1 MALTLRA
8 PMRTKHLHFHSFML
22 RLARLAD
29 GQPDAAAE
37 TIAVMPQA
45 HPRFTLKV
53 FRRQEPYRE
62 AEVLDKIVTLLR
74 RAGIP
79 D

>member
-8 PMRTKHLHFHSFML
+8 PMRTKHLHFLTFML

-29 GQPDAAAE
+29 DQPDAAAE

-53 FRRQEPYRE
+53 FRR
-62 AEVLDKIVTLLR
+62 
-74 RAGIP
+74 
-79 D
+79 

>member
-8 PMRTKHLHFHSFML
+8 PMRTKHLHFLSFML

-29 GQPDAAAE
+29 GQPDAAGE
-37 TIAVMPQA
+37 TIAVMRQA

-53 FRRQEPYRE
+53 FRR
-62 AEVLDKIVTLLR
+62 
-74 RAGIP
+74 
-79 D
+79 